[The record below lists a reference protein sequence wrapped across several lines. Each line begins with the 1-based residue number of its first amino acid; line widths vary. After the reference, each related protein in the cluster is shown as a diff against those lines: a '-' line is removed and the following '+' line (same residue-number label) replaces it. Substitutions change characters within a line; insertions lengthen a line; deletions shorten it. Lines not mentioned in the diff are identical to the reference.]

1 VPARDRLIC
10 ALDTPSLE
18 RAVALAHDLAGAVG
32 ALKLGLEFFTAQ
44 GPAGVRRVAA
54 CGLPLFLDLKLHDIP
69 NTVAGAVRA
78 ALELPVAMLTL
89 HAQGGAAMLEAAA
102 EARAAAGRPE
112 VRLLAVTLLT
122 SLDEADLARMG
133 APGRVEERVA
143 RLAELALRSGID
155 GLVCS
160 PGEVAMLRAR
170 FGPKPLLVVPGI
182 RPQPQADDQKR
193 TATPEA
199 VLAAGADRLVVG
211 RPITRARDP
220 RAAAEALLAVLEGG
234 QKR

>member
-1 VPARDRLIC
+1 M
-10 ALDTPSLE
+10 
-18 RAVALAHDLAGAVG
+18 ALAHDLAGVVG

-44 GPAGVRRVAA
+44 GPAGVRRVAE

-102 EARAAAGRPE
+102 DARAAAGRTE

-143 RLAELALRSGID
+143 RLAELALNCGMD

-160 PGEVAMLRAR
+160 PGEVGMLRAR
-170 FGPKPLLVVPGI
+170 FGPDPLLVVPGI
-182 RPQPQADDQKR
+182 RPKPQADDQKR
-193 TATPEA
+193 TAAPA
-199 VLAAGADRLVVG
+199 QVLAAGADLLVVG
-211 RPITRARDP
+211 RPITRAPDP
-220 RAAAEALLAVLEGG
+220 RAAAKALLASLDWGRE
-234 QKR
+234 R